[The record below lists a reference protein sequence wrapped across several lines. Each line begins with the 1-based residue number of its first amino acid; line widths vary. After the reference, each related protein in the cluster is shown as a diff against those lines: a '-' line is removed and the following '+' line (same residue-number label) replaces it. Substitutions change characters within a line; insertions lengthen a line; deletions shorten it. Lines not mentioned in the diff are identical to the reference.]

1 MPQLREIMHGKVVT
15 VAADTPVAEVAAT
28 MSKGRFG
35 SVLVM
40 DGSWLV
46 GIFTERDVLR
56 AAGSGTDLTS
66 SPISKW
72 MTRDPITATP
82 ETETDDAAETMLSHG
97 FRHLPVV
104 EDRDVVGIVS
114 LRDLLSVRVRRS
126 VG

>member
-1 MPQLREIMHGKVVT
+1 MPELKDIMGRKVVT
-15 VAADTPVAEVAAT
+15 VAADTPVSEVAQI

-46 GIFTERDVLR
+46 GIFTERDVVR

-72 MTRDPITATP
+72 MTRDPITVTP
-82 ETETDDAAETMLSHG
+82 ETDTDQAAEIMLSHG
-97 FRHLPVV
+97 FRHLPVL
-104 EDRDVVGIVS
+104 EEKNVVGIVS
-114 LRDLLSVRVRRS
+114 LRDLLSVRVRRPTT
-126 VG
+126 